1 MMKLKFS
8 KFGEYLAHGHTPD
21 ITRLGQWQ
29 SNSKVLPHSDSSL
42 SLQQFWVHT
51 ESSRVIS
58 TPRKDCWMLEAQAM
72 INGASLRWANL
83 LQMCTAGR
91 GSPQSTIL
99 VNIFLQ
105 SLLFRLS
112 HAQDLM
118 QSPRFPWNRFNP
130 CRRLWRNKFTPLF
143 ESFMFCQ
150 NKQSLGA
157 VKQRLSPNDLKP
169 EGTWVLIL
177 SCQTHMVKGRT
188 PEAGLVKVWGIKA
201 YPTI

>member
-1 MMKLKFS
+1 MAVEL
-8 KFGEYLAHGHTPD
+8 
-21 ITRLGQWQ
+21 Q
-29 SNSKVLPHSDSSL
+29 SAAS
-42 SLQQFWVHT
+42 FWLIIV
-51 ESSRVIS
+51 S
-58 TPRKDCWMLEAQAM
+58 
-72 INGASLRWANL
+72 
-83 LQMCTAGR
+83 
-91 GSPQSTIL
+91 STIL
-99 VNIFLQ
+99 STHWELKSDFYTKEGLLDVGGTGYDQWGQCEVGKPPADVQGELSQSAILITILPQ
-105 SLLFRLS
+105 SLLFGLS

-118 QSPRFPWNRFNP
+118 QSPRFPWNRSNP

-177 SCQTHMVKGRT
+177 SCQTYTVKGRT
-188 PEAGLVKVWGIKA
+188 PEADLVKVWGVKA